1 MIKQLGDESG
11 YSLVEV
17 MAAIMI
23 LAVAIIPMVSMFD
36 AGVRAAVVGSNYD
49 RARAIA
55 GEELEEIK
63 ALPFS
68 RDPNPPADSAVE
80 LFQASNGPS
89 PPVGGDT
96 ACSASIEDPI
106 EAGFGCRIWTTYLN
120 SNTLAADGAARSMME
135 VRVTVSWDGGSKSY
149 TTTGI
154 TSRGTR

>member
-1 MIKQLGDESG
+1 
-11 YSLVEV
+11 

-36 AGVRAAVVGSNYD
+36 AGLRAAVVGSNYD

-63 ALPFS
+63 ALPF
-68 RDPNPPADSAVE
+68 RTDPNPPVDSAVE
-80 LFQASNGPS
+80 LFRPSNGPS
-89 PPVGGDT
+89 PPAGGDT
-96 ACSASIEDPI
+96 ACSEPI
-106 EAGFGCRIWTTYLN
+106 EAGFDCRVRTTYLN

-154 TSRGTR
+154 VSRGTR